1 MTIISRQ
8 KWLKKFN
15 CLAHPFCNI
24 MLDSLLFW
32 TYFRR
37 LTLRRT
43 HIIDFRLTTSLIEKK
58 MSPLDD
64 AWCYIIDV
72 CTVNFIMHVGIFYF
86 SSLASLMFPLTFFTE
101 KSATKIMMR
110 SNSNNSITGCS
121 LSELLILPISQNMTS
136 VFWFIKIYTNYC
148 SWTLRFEP
156 QISKWCV

>member
-1 MTIISRQ
+1 MFTVQGVSCSTCDH
-8 KWLKKFN
+8 FE
-15 CLAHPFCNI
+15 

-43 HIIDFRLTTSLIEKK
+43 HIIDFRLTTSFFWKK
-58 MSPLDD
+58 KNHLLMT
-64 AWCYIIDV
+64 YN
-72 CTVNFIMHVGIFYF
+72 VNFIMHVGIFHF

-121 LSELLILPISQNMTS
+121 LSEWTILLS
-136 VFWFIKIYTNYC
+136 IKPKYDDRFC
-148 SWTLRFEP
+148 LRFT
-156 QISKWCV
+156 QIYVNLSS